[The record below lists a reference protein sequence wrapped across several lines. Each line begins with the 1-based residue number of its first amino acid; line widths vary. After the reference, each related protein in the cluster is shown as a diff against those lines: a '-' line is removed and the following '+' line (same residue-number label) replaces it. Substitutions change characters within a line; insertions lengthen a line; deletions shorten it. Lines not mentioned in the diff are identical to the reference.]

1 MKQDQS
7 VFLKRCDSLPF
18 VEMRRADRSSACYHT
33 HSHDQFSFGVID
45 AGRADYHNRQHSRL
59 HTNRIGAGTTVTIN
73 PADAHSCNPLAGSW
87 SYRMLFIDSHWIG
100 ELQQQMFD
108 SQRDDY
114 RAFPHLFRSDTAS
127 YQGFSQLFQNLLS
140 EPDPLTS
147 ESLLIEFLA
156 QQFLPPQADLSQH
169 LSQHQ
174 PQQRATNPRQ
184 HGYGVRQIRE
194 LIMDQLD
201 SNLSLEQ
208 FSAHSGLSRYHLI
221 RSFKQA
227 YGQSPHAFQ
236 LNQRINQA
244 KTLLQQGQSL
254 TDTAAQLGFADQ
266 SHFQRNFKK
275 RMAVTPKQYQ
285 AFFV

>member
-1 MKQDQS
+1 MKQDQT
-7 VFLKRCDSLPF
+7 VFLTRCDSLPF
-18 VEMRRADRSSACYHT
+18 VEMRSADRSSACYHT

-45 AGRADYHNRQHSRL
+45 AGRADYRNRQHSRL
-59 HTNRIGAGTTVTIN
+59 HSNRIGAGTTVTIN

-87 SYRMLFIDSHWIG
+87 SYRMLFIDSHWVG
-100 ELQQQMFD
+100 ELQQQMFN
-108 SQRDDY
+108 SQRYDY
-114 RAFPHLFRSDTAS
+114 HAFPHLFRSDAAS
-127 YQGFSQLFQNLLS
+127 YQEFNQLFQSLLS
-140 EPDPLTS
+140 EPDPLIN

-156 QQFLPPQADLSQH
+156 QQFLPSQTDTPQH
-169 LSQHQ
+169 L
-174 PQQRATNPRQ
+174 PQRQGANPHRQ
-184 HGYGVRQIRE
+184 GYGIRQVRE

-208 FSAHSGLSRYHLI
+208 FSTLSGLSRYHLI

-244 KTLLQQGQSL
+244 KTLLQQGHSL

-285 AFFV
+285 AFFD